1 MPELTLEELVAQRA
15 EEQTTRAI
23 APAARHTTR
32 PQGEM
37 PELTPQ
43 DQARQIAD
51 LAGWQLREAEFL
63 QVLREIGLS
72 DQEAH
77 FCMTSEVV

>member
-1 MPELTLEELVAQRA
+1 
-15 EEQTTRAI
+15 
-23 APAARHTTR
+23 
-32 PQGEM
+32 M

-43 DQARQIAD
+43 DQAQQIAN

-72 DQEAH
+72 DREAH
-77 FCMTSEVV
+77 FCMTSEVC